1 MKTFIAILS
10 IGLCSLSSSAT
21 APNSFSQGGIEEEP
35 IPWSLKQCI
44 EHALEHNI
52 SIKQQKTTVENSEI
66 LLNTARSARLPSLIA
81 SANQSFS
88 FGRGLTSDN
97 TYTNRGTQS
106 TGFDMGTS
114 IPLITGGQI
123 PNTIAARKIDLQ
135 AALADLEKARE
146 DISLQVTSQY
156 LECLYQKELMEVA
169 ERQCELSKNQLRRI
183 KLLFDNGK
191 KSEADLAEAQSA
203 VANDELTLTQAT
215 NNYDLTLLTL
225 SQLLELDTPQG
236 FAVEKPAEA
245 SSALSAL
252 NLAPSADGLEYST
265 RPSIIAQQYRLKSA
279 ERNIRIAKAGYY
291 PTLNFS
297 AGLGSSYYK
306 TSGFQADPFGT
317 QMKNN
322 FNQYISLSLSFP
334 IFNRFTTRNAVRQA
348 RVAVESQRLALE
360 NTRKTLYKEM
370 QQAYYNAVAA
380 QKQYQSSQTACD
392 AASAS
397 FILMQKK
404 YENGKANST
413 EFEEQKTRYMKAQA
427 DHLQAKYTYIFRQK
441 ILNYYRGEPLY

>member
-1 MKTFIAILS
+1 MKKFITIISL
-10 IGLCSLSSSAT
+10 GLCTVASSA
-21 APNSFSQGGIEEEP
+21 ANPFPFDYEGLGEEP

-44 EHALEHNI
+44 EYALEHNI
-52 SIKQQKTTVENSEI
+52 SIKQQQKTVENSEI
-66 LLNTARSARLPSLIA
+66 QLNTARSARLPSLNA

-106 TGFDMGTS
+106 TGFDLGTS

-123 PNTIAARKIDLQ
+123 PNTIALRKIDLQ

-245 SSALSAL
+245 SSALAAL
-252 NLAPSADGLEYST
+252 NQAPSADGLEYST

-291 PTLNFS
+291 PSLNFS

-322 FNQYISLSLSFP
+322 FNQYLSFSLSIP

-348 RVAVESQRLALE
+348 RVAVENQRLALE
-360 NTRKTLYKEM
+360 NTRKALYKEM

-397 FILMQKK
+397 FNLMQKK

>member
-1 MKTFIAILS
+1 MKKYIAIISL
-10 IGLCSLSSSAT
+10 GFCSVASYT
-21 APNSFSQGGIEEEP
+21 ANPTPFSQGGFGDEP

-44 EHALEHNI
+44 EYALEHNI
-52 SIKQQKTTVENSEI
+52 SIKQLQKAVENSKI
-66 LLNTARSARLPSLIA
+66 QLNTARSARLPSLHA
-81 SANQSFS
+81 SANQSLS

-106 TGFDMGTS
+106 TGFDLGTS

-135 AALADLEKARE
+135 AALADLDRARE
-146 DISLQVTSQY
+146 NISLQVTSQY
-156 LECLYQKELMEVA
+156 LECLYQKELVEVTV
-169 ERQCELSKNQLRRI
+169 RQCELSKNQLRRI
-183 KLLFDNGK
+183 QLLFDNGK
-191 KSEADLAEAQSA
+191 KSEADLAEAKSA

-215 NNYDLTLLTL
+215 NNYDITLLTL
-225 SQLLELDTPQG
+225 SQLLELETPKG
-236 FAVEKPAEA
+236 FSVEKPSET
-245 SSALSAL
+245 SSALNEL
-252 NLAPSADGLEYST
+252 KEVPSADGLEYST
-265 RPSIIAQQYRLKSA
+265 RPSIIAEQYRLKSA
-279 ERNIRIAKAGYY
+279 EKSISIAKAGYY

-297 AGLGSSYYK
+297 AGLGSNYYK

-317 QMKNN
+317 QLKNN
-322 FNQYISLSLSFP
+322 FNQYLSFSLSIP
-334 IFNRFTTRNAVRQA
+334 IFNRFTTRNSVRQA
-348 RVAVESQRLALE
+348 RIAVENQRLTLE

-380 QKQYQSSQTACD
+380 QKQYESSQTACD

-397 FILMQKK
+397 FNLMQKK

-441 ILNYYRGEPLY
+441 ILNFYRGEPLY

>member
-1 MKTFIAILS
+1 MKKFITIISL
-10 IGLCSLSSSAT
+10 GLCSVASSA
-21 APNSFSQGGIEEEP
+21 ANPFPLDYEGIGEEP

-44 EHALEHNI
+44 EYALEHNI
-52 SIKQQKTTVENSEI
+52 SIKQQQKTVENSEI
-66 LLNTARSARLPSLIA
+66 QLNTARSARLPSLNA

-106 TGFDMGTS
+106 TGFDLGTS

-123 PNTIAARKIDLQ
+123 PNTIAVRKIDLQ

-245 SSALSAL
+245 SSALAAL

-291 PTLNFS
+291 PSLNFS

-322 FNQYISLSLSFP
+322 FNQYLSFSLSIP

-348 RVAVESQRLALE
+348 RVAVENQRLALE
-360 NTRKTLYKEM
+360 NTRKALYKEM

-397 FILMQKK
+397 FNLMQKK

>member
-1 MKTFIAILS
+1 MKKFITIISL
-10 IGLCSLSSSAT
+10 GLCSVASSA
-21 APNSFSQGGIEEEP
+21 ANPFPFDYEGLGEEP

-44 EHALEHNI
+44 EYALEHNI
-52 SIKQQKTTVENSEI
+52 SIKQQQKTVENSEI
-66 LLNTARSARLPSLIA
+66 QLNTARSARLPSLNA

-106 TGFDMGTS
+106 TGFDLGTS

-123 PNTIAARKIDLQ
+123 PNTIAVRKIDLQ

-215 NNYDLTLLTL
+215 NSYDLTLLTL

-245 SSALSAL
+245 SSALAAL
-252 NLAPSADGLEYST
+252 NQAPSADGLEYST

-291 PTLNFS
+291 PSLNFS

-322 FNQYISLSLSFP
+322 FNQYLSFSLSIP

-348 RVAVESQRLALE
+348 RVAVENQRLALE
-360 NTRKTLYKEM
+360 NTRKALYKEM

-397 FILMQKK
+397 FNLMQKK

>member
-1 MKTFIAILS
+1 MKTFIATLS

-21 APNSFSQGGIEEEP
+21 ALYSFSQGGIEEEP

-252 NLAPSADGLEYST
+252 NQAPSADGLEYST

>member
-1 MKTFIAILS
+1 MKKLITIISL
-10 IGLCSLSSSAT
+10 GLCSVASSA
-21 APNSFSQGGIEEEP
+21 ANPFPFDYEGLGEEP

-44 EHALEHNI
+44 EYALEHNI
-52 SIKQQKTTVENSEI
+52 SIKQQQKTVENSEI
-66 LLNTARSARLPSLIA
+66 QLNTARSARLPSLNA

-106 TGFDMGTS
+106 TGFDLGTS

-123 PNTIAARKIDLQ
+123 PNTIAVRKIDLQ

-215 NNYDLTLLTL
+215 NSYDLTLLTL

-245 SSALSAL
+245 SSALAAL
-252 NLAPSADGLEYST
+252 NQAPSADGLEYST

-291 PTLNFS
+291 PSLNFS

-322 FNQYISLSLSFP
+322 FNQYLSFSLSIP

-348 RVAVESQRLALE
+348 RVAVENQRLALE
-360 NTRKTLYKEM
+360 NTRKALYKEM

-397 FILMQKK
+397 FNLMQKK

>member
-21 APNSFSQGGIEEEP
+21 APNSFFQGGIEEEP

-66 LLNTARSARLPSLIA
+66 LLNTARSARLPNLIA

-252 NLAPSADGLEYST
+252 NQAPSADGLEYST

>member
-1 MKTFIAILS
+1 MKTFIATLS
-10 IGLCSLSSSAT
+10 IGLCSLSSSTT
-21 APNSFSQGGIEEEP
+21 ALNSLSQGGIEEEP

-245 SSALSAL
+245 SSTLSAL
-252 NLAPSADGLEYST
+252 NQAPSADGLEYST

>member
-1 MKTFIAILS
+1 MKKLITIISL
-10 IGLCSLSSSAT
+10 GLCSVASSA
-21 APNSFSQGGIEEEP
+21 ANPFPFDYEGLGEEP

-44 EHALEHNI
+44 EYALEHNI
-52 SIKQQKTTVENSEI
+52 SIKQQQKTVENSEI
-66 LLNTARSARLPSLIA
+66 QLNTARSARLPSLNA

-106 TGFDMGTS
+106 TGFDLGTS

-123 PNTIAARKIDLQ
+123 PNTIAVRKIDLQ

-215 NNYDLTLLTL
+215 NSYDLTLLTL

-245 SSALSAL
+245 SSALAAL
-252 NLAPSADGLEYST
+252 NQAPSADGLEYST

-291 PTLNFS
+291 PSLNFS

-322 FNQYISLSLSFP
+322 FNQYLSFSLSIP

-348 RVAVESQRLALE
+348 RVAVENQRLALE
-360 NTRKTLYKEM
+360 NTRKALYKEM

-397 FILMQKK
+397 FNLMQKK

-441 ILNYYRGEPLY
+441 ILNFYRGEPLY

>member
-1 MKTFIAILS
+1 MKKLITIISL
-10 IGLCSLSSSAT
+10 GLCSVASSA
-21 APNSFSQGGIEEEP
+21 ANPFPFDYEGLGEEP

-44 EHALEHNI
+44 EYALEHNI
-52 SIKQQKTTVENSEI
+52 SIKQQQKTVENSEI
-66 LLNTARSARLPSLIA
+66 QLNTARSARLPSLNA

-106 TGFDMGTS
+106 TGFDVGTS

-123 PNTIAARKIDLQ
+123 PNTIAVRKIDLQ

-215 NNYDLTLLTL
+215 NSYDLTLLTL

-245 SSALSAL
+245 SSALAAL
-252 NLAPSADGLEYST
+252 NQAPSADGLEYST

-291 PTLNFS
+291 PSLNFS

-322 FNQYISLSLSFP
+322 FNQYLSFSLSIP

-348 RVAVESQRLALE
+348 RVAVENQRLALE
-360 NTRKTLYKEM
+360 NTRKALYKEM

-397 FILMQKK
+397 FNLMQKK

>member
-1 MKTFIAILS
+1 MKKFITIISL
-10 IGLCSLSSSAT
+10 GLCSVASSA
-21 APNSFSQGGIEEEP
+21 ANPFPFDCEGLGEEP

-44 EHALEHNI
+44 EYALEHNI
-52 SIKQQKTTVENSEI
+52 SIKQQQKTVENSEI
-66 LLNTARSARLPSLIA
+66 QLNTARSARLPSLNA

-106 TGFDMGTS
+106 TGFDLGTS

-123 PNTIAARKIDLQ
+123 PNTIAVRKIDLQ

-215 NNYDLTLLTL
+215 NSYDLTLLTL

-245 SSALSAL
+245 SSALAAL
-252 NLAPSADGLEYST
+252 NQAPSADGLEYST

-291 PTLNFS
+291 PSLNFS

-322 FNQYISLSLSFP
+322 FNQYLSFSLSIP

-348 RVAVESQRLALE
+348 RVAVENQRLALE
-360 NTRKTLYKEM
+360 NTRKALYKEM

-397 FILMQKK
+397 FNLMQKK

>member
-1 MKTFIAILS
+1 MKKFITIISL
-10 IGLCSLSSSAT
+10 GLCSVASA
-21 APNSFSQGGIEEEP
+21 AANPFPFDCEGLGEEL

-44 EHALEHNI
+44 EYALEHNI
-52 SIKQQKTTVENSEI
+52 SIKQQQKTVENSEI
-66 LLNTARSARLPSLIA
+66 QLNTARSARLPSLNA

-106 TGFDMGTS
+106 TGFDLGTS

-123 PNTIAARKIDLQ
+123 PNTIAVRKIDLQ

-215 NNYDLTLLTL
+215 NSYDLTLLTL

-245 SSALSAL
+245 SSALAAL
-252 NLAPSADGLEYST
+252 NQAPSADGLEYST

-291 PTLNFS
+291 PSLNFS

-322 FNQYISLSLSFP
+322 FNQYLSFSLSIP

-348 RVAVESQRLALE
+348 RVAVENQRLALE
-360 NTRKTLYKEM
+360 NTRKALYKEM

-397 FILMQKK
+397 FNLMQKK

>member
-1 MKTFIAILS
+1 MKKFITIISL
-10 IGLCSLSSSAT
+10 GLCSVASSA
-21 APNSFSQGGIEEEP
+21 ANPFPLDYEGIGEEP

-44 EHALEHNI
+44 EYALEHNI
-52 SIKQQKTTVENSEI
+52 SIKQQQKTVENSEI
-66 LLNTARSARLPSLIA
+66 QLNTARSARLPSLNA

-106 TGFDMGTS
+106 TGFDLGTS

-123 PNTIAARKIDLQ
+123 PNTIAVRKIDLQ

-245 SSALSAL
+245 SSALAAL
-252 NLAPSADGLEYST
+252 NQAPSADGLEYST

-291 PTLNFS
+291 PSLNFS

-322 FNQYISLSLSFP
+322 FNQYLSFSLSIP

-348 RVAVESQRLALE
+348 RVAVENQRLALE
-360 NTRKTLYKEM
+360 NTRKALYKEM

-397 FILMQKK
+397 FNLMQKK

>member
-1 MKTFIAILS
+1 MKKLITIISL
-10 IGLCSLSSSAT
+10 GLCSVASSA
-21 APNSFSQGGIEEEP
+21 ANPFPFDYEGLGEEP

-44 EHALEHNI
+44 EYALEHNI
-52 SIKQQKTTVENSEI
+52 SIKQQQKTVENSEI
-66 LLNTARSARLPSLIA
+66 QLNTARSARLPSLNA

-106 TGFDMGTS
+106 TGFDLGTS

-123 PNTIAARKIDLQ
+123 PNTIAVRKIDLQ

-191 KSEADLAEAQSA
+191 KSEADLAEVQSA

-215 NNYDLTLLTL
+215 NSYDLTLLTL

-245 SSALSAL
+245 NSALAAL
-252 NLAPSADGLEYST
+252 NQAPSADGLEYST

-291 PTLNFS
+291 PSLNFS

-322 FNQYISLSLSFP
+322 FNQYLSFSLSIP

-348 RVAVESQRLALE
+348 RVAVENQRLALE
-360 NTRKTLYKEM
+360 NTRKALYKEM

-397 FILMQKK
+397 FNLMQKK

>member
-1 MKTFIAILS
+1 MKKFITIISL
-10 IGLCSLSSSAT
+10 GLCSIASSAANPFPFT
-21 APNSFSQGGIEEEP
+21 YEGIGEEP

-44 EHALEHNI
+44 EYALEHNI
-52 SIKQQKTTVENSEI
+52 SIKQQQKTVENSEI
-66 LLNTARSARLPSLIA
+66 LLNTARSARLPSLNA

-106 TGFDMGTS
+106 TGFDLGTS

-123 PNTIAARKIDLQ
+123 PNTIAVRKIDLQ

-236 FAVEKPAEA
+236 FAVEKPTEA
-245 SSALSAL
+245 SSALAAL
-252 NLAPSADGLEYST
+252 NQAPSADGLEYST

-279 ERNIRIAKAGYY
+279 ERNIKIAKAGYY

-297 AGLGSSYYK
+297 AGLGSNYYK

-317 QMKNN
+317 QLKNN
-322 FNQYISLSLSFP
+322 FNQYLAFSLSIP

-348 RVAVESQRLALE
+348 RVAVESQRLTLE

-397 FILMQKK
+397 FNLMQKK

>member
-1 MKTFIAILS
+1 MKKFITIISL
-10 IGLCSLSSSAT
+10 GLCTVASSA
-21 APNSFSQGGIEEEP
+21 ANPFPFDYEGLGEEP

-44 EHALEHNI
+44 EYALEHNI
-52 SIKQQKTTVENSEI
+52 SIKQQQKTVENSEI
-66 LLNTARSARLPSLIA
+66 QLNTARSARLPSLNA

-106 TGFDMGTS
+106 TGFDLGTS

-123 PNTIAARKIDLQ
+123 PNTIAVRKIDLQ

-215 NNYDLTLLTL
+215 NSYDLTLLTL

-245 SSALSAL
+245 SSALAAL
-252 NLAPSADGLEYST
+252 NQAPSADGLEYST

-291 PTLNFS
+291 PSLNFS

-322 FNQYISLSLSFP
+322 FNQYLSFSLSIP

-348 RVAVESQRLALE
+348 RVAVENQRLALE
-360 NTRKTLYKEM
+360 NTRKALYKEM

-397 FILMQKK
+397 FNLMQKK

>member
-1 MKTFIAILS
+1 MKKFITIISL
-10 IGLCSLSSSAT
+10 GLCSVASA
-21 APNSFSQGGIEEEP
+21 AANPFSFDYEGIGEEP

-44 EHALEHNI
+44 EYALEHNI
-52 SIKQQKTTVENSEI
+52 SIKQQQKTVENSEI
-66 LLNTARSARLPSLIA
+66 QLNTARSARLPSLNA

-106 TGFDMGTS
+106 TGFDLGTS

-123 PNTIAARKIDLQ
+123 PNTIAVRKIDLQ

-215 NNYDLTLLTL
+215 NSYDLTLLTL

-245 SSALSAL
+245 SSALAAL
-252 NLAPSADGLEYST
+252 NQAPSADGLEYST

-291 PTLNFS
+291 PSLNFS

-322 FNQYISLSLSFP
+322 FNQYLSFSLSIP

-348 RVAVESQRLALE
+348 RVAVENQRLALE
-360 NTRKTLYKEM
+360 NTRKALYKEM

-397 FILMQKK
+397 FNLMQKK

>member
-1 MKTFIAILS
+1 MKKFIAILS
-10 IGLCSLSSSAT
+10 FGLCSAVSSASS
-21 APNSFSQGGIEEEP
+21 PFLHEGIGEDSS
-35 IPWSLKQCI
+35 PWSLKQCI
-44 EHALEHNI
+44 EYALEHNI
-52 SIKQQKTTVENSEI
+52 NIKQQKKTVESTEI
-66 LLNTARSARLPSLIA
+66 QLNTARHARLPSLNA
-81 SANQSFS
+81 SASQSFS

-106 TGFDMGTS
+106 TGFDLGTN

-123 PNTIAARKIDLQ
+123 PNTIAMRKIDLQ
-135 AALADLEKARE
+135 AALADLDKARE

-156 LECLYQKELMEVA
+156 LECLYQMELVEVA
-169 ERQCELSKNQLRRI
+169 KRQCELSKNQQRRI
-183 KLLFDNGK
+183 QLLFDNGK

-203 VANDELTLTQAT
+203 VANDELTLTQTT
-215 NNYDLTLLTL
+215 NNYDLAILTL
-225 SQLLELDTPQG
+225 SQLLELETPQG
-236 FAVEKPAEA
+236 FSIEKPAEA
-245 SSALSAL
+245 NNTLSAL
-252 NLAPSADGLEYST
+252 NEIPSADGLEYSN

-279 ERNIRIAKAGYY
+279 EKNINIAKAGYY
-291 PTLNFS
+291 PTLSLN
-297 AGLGSSYYK
+297 AGLGSNYYK
-306 TSGFQADPFGT
+306 TSGFQADNFGT
-317 QMKNN
+317 QLKNN
-322 FNQYISLSLSFP
+322 FNQYIGLSLSIP
-334 IFNRFTTRNAVRQA
+334 IFNRFVTRNNVRQA
-348 RVAVESQRLALE
+348 RIAVENQRLTLE

-397 FILMQKK
+397 FNLMQKK

-441 ILNYYRGEPLY
+441 ILNFYRGEPLY

>member
-1 MKTFIAILS
+1 MKKFITIISL
-10 IGLCSLSSSAT
+10 GLCSVASSA
-21 APNSFSQGGIEEEP
+21 ANPFPFDYEGLGEEP

-44 EHALEHNI
+44 EYALEHNI
-52 SIKQQKTTVENSEI
+52 SIKQQQKTVENSEI
-66 LLNTARSARLPSLIA
+66 QLNTARSARLPSLNA

-106 TGFDMGTS
+106 TGFDLGTS

-123 PNTIAARKIDLQ
+123 PNTIAVRKIDLQ

-245 SSALSAL
+245 SSALAAL
-252 NLAPSADGLEYST
+252 NQAPSADGLEYST

-291 PTLNFS
+291 PSLNFS

-322 FNQYISLSLSFP
+322 FNQYLSFSLSIP

-348 RVAVESQRLALE
+348 RVAVENQRLALE
-360 NTRKTLYKEM
+360 NTRKALYKEM

-397 FILMQKK
+397 FNLMQKK

>member
-1 MKTFIAILS
+1 MKKFITIISL
-10 IGLCSLSSSAT
+10 GLCSVASSA
-21 APNSFSQGGIEEEP
+21 ANPFPLDYEGIGEEP

-44 EHALEHNI
+44 EYALEHNI
-52 SIKQQKTTVENSEI
+52 SIKQQQKTVENSEI
-66 LLNTARSARLPSLIA
+66 QLNTARSARLPSLNA

-106 TGFDMGTS
+106 TGFDLGTS

-123 PNTIAARKIDLQ
+123 PNTIAVRKIDLQ

-169 ERQCELSKNQLRRI
+169 ERQCELSKNQLHRI

-215 NNYDLTLLTL
+215 NSYDLTLLTL

-245 SSALSAL
+245 SSALAAL
-252 NLAPSADGLEYST
+252 KQAPSADGLEYST

-291 PTLNFS
+291 PSLNFS

-322 FNQYISLSLSFP
+322 FNQYLSFSLSIP

-348 RVAVESQRLALE
+348 RVAVENQRLALE
-360 NTRKTLYKEM
+360 NTRKALYKEM

-397 FILMQKK
+397 FNLMQKK

>member
-1 MKTFIAILS
+1 MKKLITIISL
-10 IGLCSLSSSAT
+10 GLCSVASSA
-21 APNSFSQGGIEEEP
+21 ANPFPLDYEGIGEEP

-44 EHALEHNI
+44 EYALEHNI
-52 SIKQQKTTVENSEI
+52 SIKQQQKTVENSEI
-66 LLNTARSARLPSLIA
+66 QLNTARSARLPSLNA

-106 TGFDMGTS
+106 TGFDLGTS

-123 PNTIAARKIDLQ
+123 PNTIAVRKIDLQ

-215 NNYDLTLLTL
+215 NSYDLTLLTL

-245 SSALSAL
+245 SSALAAL
-252 NLAPSADGLEYST
+252 NQAPSADGLEYST

-291 PTLNFS
+291 PSLNFS

-322 FNQYISLSLSFP
+322 FNQYLSFSLSIP

-348 RVAVESQRLALE
+348 RVAVENQRLALE
-360 NTRKTLYKEM
+360 NTRKALYKEM

-397 FILMQKK
+397 FNLMQKK

>member
-21 APNSFSQGGIEEEP
+21 APNSFFQGGIEEEP

-146 DISLQVTSQY
+146 DISLQVTSHY

-245 SSALSAL
+245 SSTLSAL
-252 NLAPSADGLEYST
+252 NQAPSADGLEYST

>member
-1 MKTFIAILS
+1 MKKFITIISL
-10 IGLCSLSSSAT
+10 GLCSVASSA
-21 APNSFSQGGIEEEP
+21 ANPFPFAYEGIGEEP

-44 EHALEHNI
+44 EYALEHNI
-52 SIKQQKTTVENSEI
+52 SIKQQQKTVENSEI
-66 LLNTARSARLPSLIA
+66 LLNTARSARLPSLNA

-106 TGFDMGTS
+106 TGFDLGTS

-123 PNTIAARKIDLQ
+123 PNTIAVRKIDLQ

-236 FAVEKPAEA
+236 FAVEKPTEA
-245 SSALSAL
+245 SSALAAL
-252 NLAPSADGLEYST
+252 NQAPSADGLEYST

-279 ERNIRIAKAGYY
+279 ERNIKIAKAGYY

-297 AGLGSSYYK
+297 AGLGSNYYK

-317 QMKNN
+317 QLKNN
-322 FNQYISLSLSFP
+322 FNQYLAFSLSIP

-348 RVAVESQRLALE
+348 RVAVESQRLTLE

-397 FILMQKK
+397 FNLMQKK

>member
-252 NLAPSADGLEYST
+252 NQAPSADGLEYST

>member
-1 MKTFIAILS
+1 MKKFITIISL
-10 IGLCSLSSSAT
+10 GLCSVASSA
-21 APNSFSQGGIEEEP
+21 ANPFPFDYEGLGEEP

-44 EHALEHNI
+44 EYG
-52 SIKQQKTTVENSEI
+52 IKQQQKTVENSEI
-66 LLNTARSARLPSLIA
+66 QLNTARSARLPSLNA

-106 TGFDMGTS
+106 TGFDLGTS

-123 PNTIAARKIDLQ
+123 PNTIAVRKIDLQ

-245 SSALSAL
+245 SSALAAL
-252 NLAPSADGLEYST
+252 NQAPSADGLEYST

-291 PTLNFS
+291 PSLNFS

-322 FNQYISLSLSFP
+322 FNQYLSFSLSIP

-348 RVAVESQRLALE
+348 RVAVENQRLALE
-360 NTRKTLYKEM
+360 NTRKALYKEM

-397 FILMQKK
+397 FNLMQKK

>member
-1 MKTFIAILS
+1 M
-10 IGLCSLSSSAT
+10 
-21 APNSFSQGGIEEEP
+21 
-35 IPWSLKQCI
+35 
-44 EHALEHNI
+44 
-52 SIKQQKTTVENSEI
+52 
-66 LLNTARSARLPSLIA
+66 
-81 SANQSFS
+81 
-88 FGRGLTSDN
+88 
-97 TYTNRGTQS
+97 
-106 TGFDMGTS
+106 
-114 IPLITGGQI
+114 
-123 PNTIAARKIDLQ
+123 
-135 AALADLEKARE
+135 
-146 DISLQVTSQY
+146 
-156 LECLYQKELMEVA
+156 A

-215 NNYDLTLLTL
+215 NSYDLTLLTL

-236 FAVEKPAEA
+236 FSLEKPAEA
-245 SSALSAL
+245 SSALTAL
-252 NLAPSADGLEYST
+252 NQAPSADGLEYST

-291 PTLNFS
+291 PSLNFS

-322 FNQYISLSLSFP
+322 FNQYLSFSLSIP

-348 RVAVESQRLALE
+348 RVAVENQRLALE
-360 NTRKTLYKEM
+360 NTRKALYKEM

-397 FILMQKK
+397 FNLMQKK

>member
-1 MKTFIAILS
+1 M
-10 IGLCSLSSSAT
+10 
-21 APNSFSQGGIEEEP
+21 
-35 IPWSLKQCI
+35 
-44 EHALEHNI
+44 
-52 SIKQQKTTVENSEI
+52 
-66 LLNTARSARLPSLIA
+66 
-81 SANQSFS
+81 
-88 FGRGLTSDN
+88 
-97 TYTNRGTQS
+97 
-106 TGFDMGTS
+106 
-114 IPLITGGQI
+114 
-123 PNTIAARKIDLQ
+123 
-135 AALADLEKARE
+135 
-146 DISLQVTSQY
+146 
-156 LECLYQKELMEVA
+156 
-169 ERQCELSKNQLRRI
+169 
-183 KLLFDNGK
+183 
-191 KSEADLAEAQSA
+191 AEAQSA

-215 NNYDLTLLTL
+215 NSYDLTLLTL

-245 SSALSAL
+245 SSALAAL
-252 NLAPSADGLEYST
+252 NQAPSADGLEYST

-291 PTLNFS
+291 PSLNFS

-322 FNQYISLSLSFP
+322 FNQYLSFSLSIP

-348 RVAVESQRLALE
+348 RVAVENQRLALE
-360 NTRKTLYKEM
+360 NTRKALYKEM

-397 FILMQKK
+397 FNLMQKK